1 MIRLLHKHVKKI
13 FSEIKL
19 FSVEIFVL
27 AGMFIIALSA
37 FIIIARLVFEGRTQ
51 SFDNR
56 ALAFIAGYVTN
67 MRTDIMEFFTFLGTH
82 TFLIPANLLLTAWF
96 LFIKK
101 RKWYSIKVPAIALS
115 ALLLMFTLKLVFRR
129 DRPVDPLLQ
138 IAKGFSFPSGHAL
151 MSVTFYGLL
160 IVIIWQNINR
170 KWLKWVLSFFLVL
183 LILAIGLSRIY
194 LRVHYASD
202 VLAGFSVGLVW
213 LLLSLWILGRIEKYG
228 KKQLAP

>member
-1 MIRLLHKHVKKI
+1 M
-13 FSEIKL
+13 
-19 FSVEIFVL
+19 L

-101 RKWYSIKVPAIALS
+101 RK
-115 ALLLMFTLKLVFRR
+115 
-129 DRPVDPLLQ
+129 
-138 IAKGFSFPSGHAL
+138 
-151 MSVTFYGLL
+151 
-160 IVIIWQNINR
+160 
-170 KWLKWVLSFFLVL
+170 
-183 LILAIGLSRIY
+183 
-194 LRVHYASD
+194 
-202 VLAGFSVGLVW
+202 
-213 LLLSLWILGRIEKYG
+213 
-228 KKQLAP
+228 